1 MTAAETLAAWVGAF
15 VDELVRS
22 GVRQVVLCPGS
33 RSAPL
38 ALVLARRSDLRLWV
52 QVDERSAGFFA
63 LGMAKAQRAPVALVC
78 TSGTA
83 AANFLPAVVEA
94 HLSRVPLLVLTA
106 DRPPELRDI
115 GAPQAIDQIRLY
127 GGYVKWFADVA
138 LPDATPAMLR
148 YIRTVAG
155 RAVGTALAVP
165 AGPVHLN
172 LPFREPLVPA
182 PVVSRQSSVVGGEG
196 AGVRGQGSDDIQANV
211 IQNSELRTQNSAY
224 VAVSDS
230 PRMVDAATLARL
242 RAMLQPGRR
251 GLILCGPGE
260 EPGLAA
266 AVTAL
271 AAQLGYPLLADAL
284 SGVRCGPAHNAWVL
298 AGYDAFLRD
307 PAWVAALE
315 PEVVLRFGAMP
326 TAKPLLLYL
335 QAHPAA
341 HTLVVDAAPGWRD
354 PTALAAEMIYADPA
368 LLCTALLG
376 DETTGAASSAATENT
391 HSAFRIPHS
400 AFRHT
405 AWAQAWL
412 EAERRTQAT
421 IVTHLAA
428 LERMAE
434 GKVFAELAAA
444 LPTSTT
450 LYVGNSMPIRDLD
463 TFFPGGPR
471 PIRILGNR
479 GANGIDGI
487 VSSALG
493 ASTAGG
499 PLVLVIGDLSFYHDM
514 NGLLAAKLHGLD
526 ATIVLLN
533 NDGGGIFH
541 FLPQAGER
549 DVFEAVFGTPTGLD
563 FAPAVAMYGGQMHR
577 PTDWPT
583 FRRALADSLATGGL
597 NVIEVRTEREQNVA
611 DHRAIWP
618 AVSAALA
625 DVVEAQR

>member
-22 GVRQVVLCPGS
+22 GVRNVVLCPGS

-38 ALVLARRSDLRLWV
+38 ALVLARRSDVRLWV
-52 QVDERSAGFFA
+52 QVDERSAAFFA
-63 LGMAKAQRAPVALVC
+63 LGMAKARRTPVALVC

-94 HLSRVPLLVLTA
+94 YLSRVPLLVLTA
-106 DRPPELRDI
+106 DRPPELRDV

-138 LPDATPAMLR
+138 LPDATLEMLR

-155 RAVGTALAVP
+155 RAVGTALTAP

-182 PVVSRQSSVVGGEG
+182 RGDLSPQPLRLQREGERL
-196 AGVRGQGSDDIQANV
+196 AD
-211 IQNSELRTQNSAY
+211 TPY
-224 VAVSDS
+224 VTVADS
-230 PRMVDAATLARL
+230 PREAAATTLARL
-242 RAMLQPGRR
+242 RTILQPGRR
-251 GLILCGPGE
+251 GLIVCGPGA
-260 EPGLAA
+260 EPGLAE
-266 AVTAL
+266 AVTTL
-271 AAQLGYPLLADAL
+271 AARLGYPVLADPL
-284 SGVRCGPAHNAWVL
+284 SGVRCGPAHNALVL

-307 PAWVAALE
+307 PIWVAAME

-335 QAHPAA
+335 QAHLST
-341 HTLVVDAAPGWRD
+341 HTIVVDSAPGWRD
-354 PTALAAEMIYADPA
+354 PTALATEMVYADPT

-376 DETTGAASSAATENT
+376 QADIGAASSAPTDNT
-391 HSAFRIPHS
+391 QYALRN
-400 AFRHT
+400 T
-405 AWAQAWL
+405 AWATAWI

-421 IVTHLAA
+421 IATHFTA
-428 LERMAE
+428 LDGMAE
-434 GKVFAELAAA
+434 GKVFAELATA
-444 LPTSTT
+444 LPDGAT
-450 LYVGNSMPIRDLD
+450 LYIGNSMPIRDLD
-463 TFFPGGPR
+463 TFFPSGPR
-471 PIRILGNR
+471 LIRIMGNR
-479 GANGIDGI
+479 GANGIDGV

-541 FLPQAGER
+541 FLPQAGEH

-563 FAPAVAMYGGQMHR
+563 FAPAVAMYGGRMHR
-577 PTDWPT
+577 PTTWPA
-583 FRRALADSLATGGL
+583 FRGALADSLATGGL
-597 NVIEVRTEREQNVA
+597 NVIEVRTEREQNVVA
-611 DHRAIWP
+611 HRAIWP

-625 DVVEAQR
+625 DLVEAQR

>member
-1 MTAAETLAAWVGAF
+1 MTPAATLAVWVGAF

-22 GVRQVVLCPGS
+22 GVHHVVLCPGS

-38 ALVLARRSDLRLWV
+38 ALVLARRTDVRLWV

-94 HLSRVPLLVLTA
+94 HLSRVPLLLLTA
-106 DRPPELRDI
+106 DRPPELRDN

-127 GGYVKWFADVA
+127 GGYAKWFADVA
-138 LPDATPAMLR
+138 LPDAAPAMLR

-155 RAVGTALAVP
+155 RAVGTALAAP

-172 LPFREPLVPA
+172 LPFREPLV
-182 PVVSRQSSVVGGEG
+182 
-196 AGVRGQGSDDIQANV
+196 QAV
-211 IQNSELRTQNSAY
+211 LDASEHEELRTQNSAY
-224 VAVSDS
+224 IAVRDN
-230 PRMVDAATLARL
+230 RRGVDAATLAHL
-242 RAMLQPGRR
+242 RAVLQPGRR
-251 GLILCGPGE
+251 GLIVCGPGE
-260 EPGLAA
+260 ELGLPV

-271 AAQLGYPLLADAL
+271 AARLGYPLLADPL
-284 SGVRCGPAHNAWVL
+284 SGVRCGSQHSAVVV

-307 PAWVAALE
+307 PAWVAAMQ

-335 QAHPAA
+335 QAHPSA
-341 HTLVVDAAPGWRD
+341 HTIVVDSAPGWRD

-368 LLCTALLG
+368 TLCLALL
-376 DETTGAASSAATENT
+376 DAGAASNAPTAGTLDAA
-391 HSAFRIPHS
+391 H
-400 AFRHT
+400 HT
-405 AWAQAWL
+405 SQWRAAWI

-421 IVTHLAA
+421 IAA
-428 LERMAE
+428 HFATLEGMAE

-444 LPTSTT
+444 LPGGTT
-450 LYVGNSMPIRDLD
+450 LFVGNSMPIRDLD

-479 GANGIDGI
+479 GANGIDGV

-499 PLVLVIGDLSFYHDM
+499 PLVLVIGDLSFYHDL
-514 NGLLAAKLHGLD
+514 NGLLAAKLHGLN

-541 FLPQAGER
+541 FLPQAAER

-563 FAPAVAMYGGQMHR
+563 FAPAVAMYGGRMHR
-577 PTDWPT
+577 PTSWPA
-583 FRRALADSLATGGL
+583 FRGALTDSLATGGL
-597 NVIEVRTEREQNVA
+597 NVIEVRTERERNVA

-618 AVSAALA
+618 AVSTALT
-625 DVVEAQR
+625 DLVEAQR